1 MEALFIKLWV
11 CFLPNRKTS
20 KIEHA
25 LPPES
30 YEGTFVGIKEEDSST
45 PPPTPQHLSLALA
58 VGGLLEGGLGKLCGR
73 AVVGLARALGGGG
86 IPNRGL
92 RLSGAVQNEAIFLN
106 GLKQTGEKLCL

>member
-45 PPPTPQHLSLALA
+45 PPPTPQHLSLVLLW
-58 VGGLLEGGLGKLCGR
+58 VGCWKEGLESF
-73 AVVGLARALGGGG
+73 VVGLWLAWPGPWAEVVY
-86 IPNRGL
+86 PT
-92 RLSGAVQNEAIFLN
+92 GA
-106 GLKQTGEKLCL
+106 